1 MTEEALP
8 GLGALASKYQ
18 QVLLSTFIEQIFS
31 KIVPIQKLISRILL
45 QPLLGAKALLA
56 RLVEQDAS
64 SWLF

>member
-45 QPLLGAKALLA
+45 QPILGKKALL
-56 RLVEQDAS
+56 
-64 SWLF
+64 